1 MSNETQKIDKDDE
14 KWDVL
19 IYVNTVEKPWTEKF
33 ITFEQ
38 VVVLAFG
45 QIENNPDVTY
55 TVTYKRGD
63 DHKPE
68 GSLVKGEKVRVKDKM
83 RFNATRAN
91 RS

>member
-1 MSNETQKIDKDDE
+1 MSKETQMNDKDDE
-14 KWDVL
+14 KWEVV
-19 IYVNTVEKPWTEKF
+19 IYVNTAEKPWTEKF